1 MILLQNGC
9 QINKEEK
16 IKYCNFLLEIK
27 LDTSSET
34 EIRSKAEENFSNL
47 GCTVEAAC
55 DYCYTKPQPG
65 PPSPGPAAAPVCEN
79 TRPAACPAITQQI
92 SQQGPQQQVHQRV
105 GKNIEQTDKTNETA
119 QPDQQDQQET
129 LKRIRRKRKLQKI
142 DKVTKVDFDTEAVFI
157 KMMMEI
163 PAQYR

>member
-1 MILLQNGC
+1 MIFLQNGC

-16 IKYCNFLLEIK
+16 IRYCNFLLEIK

-34 EIRSKAEENFSNL
+34 DIRTKAEENFLNL
-47 GCTVEAAC
+47 GCTVEDAC

-79 TRPAACPAITQQI
+79 TRPAACPAITLQI
-92 SQQGPQQQVHQRV
+92 SQQGAQQQVQQRV
-105 GKNIEQTDKTNETA
+105 GEIIDTDKTNETT
-119 QPDQQDQQET
+119 QPSQQDQQET
-129 LKRIRRKRKLQKI
+129 FKRIRRKRKLQKV
-142 DKVTKVDFDTEAVFI
+142 DKVTKVDFDTEAIFI
-157 KMMMEI
+157 KLMMEI